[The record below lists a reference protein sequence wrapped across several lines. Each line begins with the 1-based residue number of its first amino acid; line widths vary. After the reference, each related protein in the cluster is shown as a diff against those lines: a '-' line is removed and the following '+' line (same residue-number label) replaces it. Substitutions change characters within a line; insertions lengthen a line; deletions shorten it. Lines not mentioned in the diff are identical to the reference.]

1 MTFHDG
7 DLCLAD
13 SATTHTILKENKYFE
28 YLTLT
33 KANVTTI
40 SGPADMIKGSG
51 KANIVLPNNTRLSIK
66 DALYSPES
74 RRNLLSFKDI
84 RANGYHIETTDK
96 DKKIISLY
104 YCTYFRPEA
113 CT

>member
-1 MTFHDG
+1 MAYHDR

-33 KANVTTI
+33 KANVTI
-40 SGPADMIKGSG
+40 VSGRANMIKGSR
-51 KANIVLPNNTRLSIK
+51 KAIVLPNNTRLSIK
-66 DALYSPES
+66 DALYSPKS

-84 RANGYHIETTDK
+84 CANGSHIETKNEDR
-96 DKKIISLY
+96 KKISLY
-104 YCTYFRPEA
+104 HCMYFRPEA

>member
-1 MTFHDG
+1 MTFYDG
-7 DLCLAD
+7 NLCLAD
-13 SATTHTILKENKYFE
+13 SATTHTILKENKYFK

-40 SGPADMIKGSG
+40 SGPVDMIKGSG
-51 KANIVLPNNTRLSIK
+51 KANIVLPNNTILSIK

-84 RANGYHIETTDK
+84 RANGYHIETTDEDRK
-96 DKKIISLY
+96 EYLYIIARISG
-104 YCTYFRPEA
+104 
-113 CT
+113 